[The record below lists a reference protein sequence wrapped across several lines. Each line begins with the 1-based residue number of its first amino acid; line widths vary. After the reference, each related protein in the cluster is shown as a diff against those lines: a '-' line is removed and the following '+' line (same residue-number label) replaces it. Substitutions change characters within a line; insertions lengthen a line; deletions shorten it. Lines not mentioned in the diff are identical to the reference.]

1 MATKSNSNSN
11 KIRPTSGRKRSE
23 ARSFPLSTLA
33 PETLLFRGETV
44 SANTEYAS
52 HSHRWSQI
60 ICVKSGVLAMQ
71 VAGQR
76 YLAPP
81 EFALWI
87 PAGTVHSSYNR
98 KTTRFYA
105 IDIATHLDAGLPK
118 TPCLL
123 NLTPVFNAIAED
135 CFSRG
140 LSVPITESDVR
151 MSQVLLDQ
159 IAVCPCLSTYL
170 PNSDDKLL
178 APILSAL
185 EKDPANNLSLAEWA
199 KRVYTSERTLSR
211 RCQDELGM
219 AFSEW
224 RQRLRFLHAIS
235 LLEQG
240 KSVREVALD
249 VGYSSSSAFITMFV
263 QISGTTPQRFRTE
276 Q

>member
-1 MATKSNSNSN
+1 MGITK
-11 KIRPTSGRKRSE
+11 KGR
-23 ARSFPLSTLA
+23 AAAHSFPLSTQS
-33 PETLLFRGETV
+33 PEPLLFRGETV

-52 HSHRWSQI
+52 HSHSWSQI
-60 ICVKSGVLAMQ
+60 ICVKSGVLTME

-81 EFALWI
+81 EFAFWL

-105 IDIATHLDAGLPK
+105 IDIAAELGKNLPQ
-118 TPCLL
+118 TACML

-135 CFSRG
+135 CFSRN
-140 LSVPITESDVR
+140 LSVPKTAADMR
-151 MSQVLLDQ
+151 MCQVLLDQ
-159 IAVCPCLSTYL
+159 IAICPRLSTYL
-170 PNSDDKLL
+170 PGSEDKLL
-178 APILSAL
+178 APVLSAL
-185 EKDPANNLSLAEWA
+185 EKEPANNRSLAEWA
-199 KRVYTSERTLSR
+199 KLVYTSERTLSR
-211 RCQDELGM
+211 RCQEELGM